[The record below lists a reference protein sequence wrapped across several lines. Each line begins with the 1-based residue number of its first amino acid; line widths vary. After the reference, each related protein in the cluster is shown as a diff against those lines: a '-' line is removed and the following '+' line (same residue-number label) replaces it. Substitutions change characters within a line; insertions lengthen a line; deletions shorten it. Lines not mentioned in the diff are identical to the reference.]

1 MRTSFEW
8 IRSMVPGL
16 TEDPKEYSDRMTMF
30 GQKVE
35 FFTDLSKDLEKIVVG
50 QIRSIV
56 PHQDS
61 DHLCICQ
68 VDVGQEEPIQIVT
81 GASNMKENDK
91 VPVVLD
97 GGRVAGGHDGTK
109 TEGGIKIKK
118 GKLRG
123 VESFGMMCS
132 IEELGSSRDLF
143 PDAPEDGLYI
153 LPSDAPVG
161 CDAVKY
167 LGLDDKVIEYEIT
180 GNRVDCFSVLGIARE
195 AACAFSLPFKPAL
208 IKETGVSGNC
218 ADDISVTIEND
229 GLCKRFVA
237 REVRNVKIGPSP
249 EWMQKRLRS
258 QGIRPINNIVDIT
271 NYVME
276 EYGQPMHS
284 YDYDQIAGKKIIVRN
299 AKDGEIFTTLDG
311 EEHKL
316 DPDMLLI
323 CDGEKPVGLAGIM
336 GGENSMITDDVTT
349 VLFEAATF
357 DGTNIR
363 KSAKRLGMRT
373 EASGMFEKGL
383 DPNNAILAMNRACAL
398 VEEIGAGEVVAGTVD
413 VYKVKKEPVTIPFEP
428 ERYNVFL
435 GTDISADEIA
445 SYFEAEGLSVDRE
458 KKLVSIPTFR
468 QDLLCFADLAEEVAR
483 FFGYDRIPVTAL
495 KGVTLSGGISEKD
508 EVLDI
513 ARNSAFNYGFSEAMC
528 FSFESPK
535 VYDKLL
541 LSEDDER
548 RNAIKIMNPLGEDY
562 SIMRTQTV
570 NSMLES
576 LSLNSSRRNPDARL
590 FELGKTYIAK
600 ALPLTTLPDERDI
613 FTLGFYGEGDFFV
626 MKGVVLDFLESAG
639 IRGDIVFDPD
649 SKNPFLHPG
658 RKAEIKL
665 SGESL
670 GFLGEVHP
678 TVLSSYGIRERA
690 YIACIDIEKVLSK
703 RDPSVRYEAIA
714 NFPASTRDLS
724 LDVPKDI
731 TAGEIEAVFKKYG
744 TKNLESFSLFDIYEG
759 EQVREG
765 RKSMAYNIVFR
776 APDRSLSDDDVNPAI
791 EKILKGLSE
800 IGVELRK

>member
-50 QIRSIV
+50 QIMSIT

-61 DHLCICQ
+61 DHLCICR

-208 IKETGVSGNC
+208 INETGVSGNC

-229 GLCKRFVA
+229 ELCKRFVA
-237 REVRNVKIGPSP
+237 REIRNVKIGPSP

-299 AKDGEIFTTLDG
+299 AKDGESFTTLDG

-336 GGENSMITDDVTT
+336 GGENSMITDNVTT

-398 VEEIGAGEVVAGTVD
+398 VEEMGAGEVVAGTVD
-413 VYKVKKEPVTIPFEP
+413 VYKEKKEPVTIPFEP
-428 ERYNVFL
+428 ERYNEFL

-445 SYFEAEGLSVDRE
+445 SYFEAEELSVDRE
-458 KKLVSIPTFR
+458 KKLVTIPTFR

-513 ARNSAFNYGFSEAMC
+513 ARNSAFSYGFSEAMC

-600 ALPLTTLPDERDI
+600 ALPLSELPDERDI

-649 SKNPFLHPG
+649 SNNPFLHPG

-678 TVLSSYGIRERA
+678 TVLSSYGIRERS
-690 YIACIDIEKVLSK
+690 YIACIDIAKVLLN
-703 RDPSVRYEAIA
+703 RDSSVRYEAIG

-744 TKNLESFSLFDIYEG
+744 TKNLESFSLFDVYEG

-765 RKSMAYNIVFR
+765 RKSMAYSIVFR
-776 APDRSLSDDDVNPAI
+776 APDRSLSDDDVNHAI
-791 EKILKGLSE
+791 EKILKGLSD

>member
-8 IRSMVPGL
+8 IKSMVPGL
-16 TEDPKEYSDRMTMF
+16 TDDPKEYSDRMTMF

-35 FFTDLSKDLEKIVVG
+35 FYTDLSKDLEGIVIG
-50 QIRSIV
+50 QILSIT

-61 DHLCICQ
+61 DHLSICQ
-68 VDVGQEEPIQIVT
+68 VDVGKDEPIQIVT
-81 GASNMKENDK
+81 GATNMKEQDK

-123 VESFGMMCS
+123 VESNGMMCS

-143 PDAPEDGLYI
+143 PDAPEEGLYI
-153 LPSDAPVG
+153 LPADAPVG
-161 CDAVKY
+161 DDAVKY

-195 AACAFSLPFKPAL
+195 AACAFSLPFSPSP
-208 IKETGVSGNC
+208 IKETGNGGNC
-218 ADDISVTIEND
+218 ADDISVTIENND
-229 GLCKRFVA
+229 LCKRFVA
-237 REVRNVKIGPSP
+237 REIRNVHIGPSP

-284 YDYDQIAGKKIIVRN
+284 YDYAQIAGKQIIVRT
-299 AKDGEIFTTLDG
+299 AKAGENFTTLDG
-311 EEHKL
+311 ASHEL
-316 DPDMLLI
+316 DPDVLLI

-349 VLFEAATF
+349 VLLEAATF

-413 VYKVKKEPVTIPFEP
+413 VYKEERKPVTIPFEP
-428 ERYNVFL
+428 ERYNAFL
-435 GTDISADEIA
+435 GTDISTDEIA
-445 SYFEAEGLSVDRE
+445 SYFEAEELLVDRE
-458 KKLVSIPTFR
+458 KKTVTIPTFR

-483 FFGYDRIPVTAL
+483 FFGYDRIPVTAP
-495 KGVTLSGGISEKD
+495 KGEALSGGVSEEA
-508 EVLDI
+508 EVI
-513 ARNSAFNYGFSEAMC
+513 ETARVSALKYGFSEAMC

-590 FELGKTYIAK
+590 FEIGKIYIAK
-600 ALPLTTLPDERDI
+600 DLPLKELPDERKVL
-613 FTLGFYGEGDFFV
+613 TLGFYGKGDFFD

-639 IRGDIVFDPD
+639 IKEDIVFEAKADH
-649 SKNPFLHPG
+649 PFLHPG
-658 RKAEIKL
+658 RKADIKL
-665 SGESL
+665 SEESL

-678 TVLSSYGIRERA
+678 TVLSTYGIKEKA
-690 YIACIDIEKVLSK
+690 YIACIDLKKVLEK
-703 RDPSVRYEAIA
+703 REPSLRYEAIG

-731 TAGEIEAVFKKYG
+731 TAGEIESVFKKYG
-744 TKNLESFSLFDIYEG
+744 TKNLENFSLFDIYEG

-765 RKSMAYNIVFR
+765 RKSMAYSLVFR
-776 APDRSLSDDDVNPAI
+776 ASDRSLSDDDVNPAI
-791 EKILKGLSE
+791 EKILKGLSD

>member
-658 RKAEIKL
+658 RKAEIKF

>member
-1 MRTSFEW
+1 
-8 IRSMVPGL
+8 MVPGL

-35 FFTDLSKDLEKIVVG
+35 FFTDLSKDLEKIVIG
-50 QIRSIV
+50 QILSIA

-61 DHLCICQ
+61 DHLVICQ
-68 VDVGQEEPIQIVT
+68 VDVGQDEPVQIVT
-81 GASNMKENDK
+81 GASNMKVNDK

-143 PDAPEDGLYI
+143 PDAPENGLYI
-153 LPSDAPVG
+153 LSEDAPVG
-161 CDAVKY
+161 EDAVKY

-195 AACAFSLPFKPAL
+195 AACAFSLPFSPEPV
-208 IKETGVSGNC
+208 KETGVSGNC

-229 GLCKRFVA
+229 ELCRRFVA
-237 REVRNVKIGPSP
+237 REVKNVKIGPSP

-284 YDYDQIAGKKIIVRN
+284 YDYDLIAGKKIIVRN
-299 AKDGEIFTTLDG
+299 AKEGETFTTLDG
-311 EEHKL
+311 EEHRL

-336 GGENSMITDDVTT
+336 GGENSMITDNVTS

-398 VEEIGAGEVVAGTVD
+398 VEEMGAGEVVKGTVD
-413 VYKVKKEPVTIPFEP
+413 IYKEPKKPVTIPFEP
-428 ERYNVFL
+428 ERYNAFL

-445 SYFEAEGLSVDRE
+445 SYFEAEELVVDRE
-458 KKLVSIPTFR
+458 KNEVTIPTFR

-483 FFGYDRIPVTAL
+483 FFGYDRIPVTAI
-495 KGVTLSGGISEKD
+495 KGEALSGGISEKA
-508 EVLDI
+508 EVLEI
-513 ARNSAFNYGFSEAMC
+513 ARQEAYKYGFSEAMC

-535 VYDKLL
+535 VFDKLL
-541 LSEDDER
+541 ISSDDQR

-570 NSMLES
+570 NSILSS
-576 LSLNSSRRNPDARL
+576 LSLNSSRRNPNARL
-590 FELGKTYIAK
+590 FELGKVYIPK
-600 ALPLTTLPDERDI
+600 ELPLKELPDEREI

-626 MKGVVLDFLESAG
+626 MKGAVLDFLEDAG
-639 IRGDIVFDPD
+639 VKGDILFDNDAPE
-649 SKNPFLHPG
+649 PFLHPG
-658 RKAEIKL
+658 RKAKIML
-665 SGESL
+665 DGESF
-670 GFLGEVHP
+670 GFLGEIHP
-678 TVLSSYGIRERA
+678 QVLSAYGIRERA

>member
-398 VEEIGAGEVVAGTVD
+398 VEEMGAGEVVAGTVD
-413 VYKVKKEPVTIPFEP
+413 VYKAKKEPVTIPFEP

-658 RKAEIKL
+658 RKAEIKF